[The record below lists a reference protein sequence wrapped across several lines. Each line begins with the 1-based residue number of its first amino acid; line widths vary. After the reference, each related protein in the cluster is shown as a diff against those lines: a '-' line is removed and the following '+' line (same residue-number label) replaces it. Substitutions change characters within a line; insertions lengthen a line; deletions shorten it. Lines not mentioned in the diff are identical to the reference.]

1 MENMVIQGSITA
13 TSNKVSTEFKAEN
26 PSKTVYI
33 VVDESFDKEMQA
45 FGLTRYTSK
54 EDGKPFYIVKASQKI
69 ALYASNKTGESPE
82 SISGSVDTPNF
93 KTADNVLVKM
103 NLVKG
108 NKNINDFYRL
118 QAIQISGA
126 SDIENIEQQNPF
138 A

>member
-13 TSNKVSTEFKAEN
+13 TSNKVSNKFKAEN
-26 PSKTVYI
+26 PTKTVYI
-33 VVDESFDKEMQA
+33 VVDESFDKAMQW

-69 ALYASNKTGESPE
+69 ALYASGKTGESPE
-82 SISGSVDTPNF
+82 TIPGTVDTPNF
-93 KTADNVLVKM
+93 KTKENVLVKM

-108 NKNINDFYRL
+108 NKNNNDFYRL

-126 SDIENIEQQNPF
+126 NDIETIEQQNPF